1 MRMKQARVSWN
12 PSQRPERGGAGG
24 VGAGTSDQR
33 ARHENQENLVA
44 EDMRLLQGGGRKQQY

>member
-12 PSQRPERGGAGG
+12 LSQTPERG
-24 VGAGTSDQR
+24 GTSDQR
-33 ARHENQENLVA
+33 ARQENQENLVA

>member
-1 MRMKQARVSWN
+1 MKQARVSWN